1 LNLLLKTPRQIVA
14 IIEQEILQRASTPV
28 PAIGRAV
35 ESVTTETIR
44 EVFEDARYA
53 LDESDRVW
61 GED

>member
-1 LNLLLKTPRQIVA
+1 VA